1 MPFVVLFVA
10 SASYTH
16 VAHSK
21 LKRTQLP
28 GGSPVD
34 FPQALQK
41 AAREGVQQR
50 QREEGDHGSLL
61 GPFEARSLSIMRT
74 CVGMM
79 RPRELARTSGTRFIR
94 RHHNGDGDGG
104 Q

>member
-1 MPFVVLFVA
+1 MQEQRDDGHKMPFVVLFVA

-34 FPQALQK
+34 FPESDTDVTIRDSASASGHYTSRRK
-41 AAREGVQQR
+41 PVQDIHAIQV
-50 QREEGDHGSLL
+50 Q
-61 GPFEARSLSIMRT
+61 
-74 CVGMM
+74 
-79 RPRELARTSGTRFIR
+79 
-94 RHHNGDGDGG
+94 GG
-104 Q
+104 G